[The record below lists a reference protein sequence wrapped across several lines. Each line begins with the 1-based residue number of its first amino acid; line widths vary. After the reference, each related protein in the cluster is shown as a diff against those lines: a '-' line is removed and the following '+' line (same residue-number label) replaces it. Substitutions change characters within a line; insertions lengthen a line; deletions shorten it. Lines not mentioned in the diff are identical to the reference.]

1 MGIVRSIFSFF
12 IPGGLLLVAA
22 VISVQ
27 FGGLAGWLPKIV
39 KFYPY
44 AMMAVAV
51 LFGLRF
57 NKSRLIYGILAII
70 LADRILVYISGMSTG
85 AEKYTVLAEDVV
97 ALLLPLNLMVF
108 SLLKERGILTLSGV
122 GRLML
127 ILIQPVLVALICD
140 YQYAQIS
147 SYLHAA
153 LQSMPVEGYRISRSA
168 LLISGLAFLVIA
180 FRYIKYRDSLDHGFL
195 WALVMSLLALAATN
209 RVDAQTTFY
218 FSTAGLILIVAAF
231 ESAYTMV
238 FRDELTGLPA
248 RRALHET
255 LAKLRGQYT
264 IAMLDIDFFKK
275 FNDRYGHDVGDQV
288 LRMVGSKLLST
299 GGGAKVFRYGGE
311 EFTVIFPGRP
321 LEDSIP
327 HLEKLRRIVASSGF
341 NIRSKKR
348 SSKKPKK
355 GEMPWGSN
363 KKVSVTVSI
372 GVAERQNGKNNPHE
386 VVKEADKALYRAKNG
401 GRNRLST

>member
-1 MGIVRSIFSFF
+1 MSIVRSAFSLF

-27 FGGLAGWLPKIV
+27 LGGLAGWLPKIA

-44 AMMAVAV
+44 AMMVVAV

-57 NKSRLIYGILAII
+57 NRSRLIYGVLAII
-70 LADRILVYISGMSTG
+70 LADRILVFLGGSESGAG
-85 AEKYTVLAEDVV
+85 KYLVLAED
-97 ALLLPLNLMVF
+97 AIAFLIPLNLMVF
-108 SLLKERGILTLSGV
+108 SIIKERGILTLSGV
-122 GRLML
+122 GRLLL
-127 ILIQPVLVALICD
+127 ILIQPVVVALICD
-140 YQYAQIS
+140 YQYAPIS
-147 SYLHAA
+147 SYLHTAS
-153 LQSMPVEGYRISRSA
+153 LSMPVEGYRLSRPA
-168 LLISGLAFLVIA
+168 LLISAVAFVVIA
-180 FRYIKYRDSLDHGFL
+180 IRYIKHRDSLDHGFL
-195 WALVMSLLALAATN
+195 WAVVMSLFALAATN

-231 ESAYTMV
+231 ESAYSMV

-264 IAMLDIDFFKK
+264 VAMLDIDFFKK

-288 LRMVGSKLLST
+288 LRMVGTKLMSA
-299 GGGAKVFRYGGE
+299 GGGGKVFRYGGE
-311 EFTVIFPGRP
+311 EFTVIFPGKP
-321 LEDSIP
+321 LEDAIP
-327 HLEKLRRIVASSGF
+327 HLEKLRRTVAASGF

-348 SSKKPKK
+348 SSKRPKK
-355 GEMPWGSN
+355 GDKPWGSN